1 MVGGAPG
8 LNGLLRT
15 RSRSAGLRGS
25 SAGTRSGAHRRRI
38 GRLRTRRGHRCVRAA
53 LPRSRDRRTGGGSTA
68 IVGRPV
74 VPVTRIGRRTR
85 TVVGGHWSKL
95 PLRGHRSNREPSRH
109 DDAAAESPE
118 GGDSSSTRG
127 TVADTGGGSRRERRT
142 MTAVIAVA
150 TSDAATDTA
159 ATTYLFDM
167 TSSVPVSVAACHLG
181 RRRTQCRT
189 GAPSPVFAH
198 GRVRHTPFSG
208 WMES

>member
-1 MVGGAPG
+1 MRGTTARTG
-8 LNGLLRT
+8 LRWT
-15 RSRSAGLRGS
+15 RSRSARRRGS
-25 SAGTRSGAHRRRI
+25 STGTRSGARRR
-38 GRLRTRRGHRCVRAA
+38 RTRGLWARCGHRCAGA
-53 LPRSRDRRTGGGSTA
+53 SFPRGRDRRVRGGCTA
-68 IVGRPV
+68 VVGRPG
-74 VPVTRIGRRTR
+74 VPVTRVARRTR
-85 TVVGGHWSKL
+85 TVVGGHWYKL
-95 PLRGHRSNREPSRH
+95 PLRRHRSRRGRARGH
-109 DDAAAESPE
+109 DAAAESPE

-142 MTAVIAVA
+142 MTEVIAVA